1 MLLQKNVKKIIA
13 LSTDKACSPIN
24 LYGATKL
31 VSDKPFVAANNLVG
45 AKETFFSVVRY
56 GNVVGSRGSVIPYF
70 KKLIGEGANTL
81 PITDP
86 NMTRFW
92 INIQDGVK
100 FVFDCFDRM
109 IGGEIF
115 IPKIPSIKVTELAS
129 AIAPNLE
136 QK

>member
-1 MLLQKNVKKIIA
+1 M
-13 LSTDKACSPIN
+13 
-24 LYGATKL
+24 
-31 VSDKPFVAANNLVG
+31 
-45 AKETFFSVVRY
+45 ETA
-56 GNVVGSRGSVIPYF
+56 VGSRGSVIPYF
-70 KKLIGEGANTL
+70 KKLIREGANTL

-86 NMTRFW
+86 NKLGW
-92 INIQDGVK
+92 INIQDSVK

-136 QK
+136 QKIIGIRPGEKLHEKMIGVDDAKNTYSFSDYYVIYQRLILEISILIRSKKQIF